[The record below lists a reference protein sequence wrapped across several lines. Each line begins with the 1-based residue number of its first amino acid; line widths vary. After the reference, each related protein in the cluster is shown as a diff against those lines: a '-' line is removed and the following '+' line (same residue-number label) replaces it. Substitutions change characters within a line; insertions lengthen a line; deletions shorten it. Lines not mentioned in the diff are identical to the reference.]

1 MKRFKNG
8 LLFIGL
14 LLTGLGCFGCGNVKQ
29 YRSVDQKE
37 AIRIMSTDGQSLI
50 VDVRTQQEYDEGHIV
65 GAILVPSTDIL
76 EGKVD
81 AFPDKEQKLF
91 LYCRTGRRA
100 EDAAQKLT
108 ELGYTNVYEMGGI
121 LNWKGGVVKGESRQ

>member
-1 MKRFKNG
+1 MRQRMQVLFVTG
-8 LLFIGL
+8 ILFIL
-14 LLTGLGCFGCGNVKQ
+14 LCCTGCEAGKQ
-29 YRSVDQKE
+29 YTSVDQQE
-37 AIRIMSTDGQSLI
+37 AIRIMSTDGKSLI
-50 VDVRTQQEYDEGHIV
+50 VDVRTKEEYDQGHIV
-65 GAILVPSTDIL
+65 GAVLVPSTDIL

-81 AFPDKEQKLF
+81 ALPDKDQKLF

-121 LNWKGGVVKGESRQ
+121 LNWNGAVVKE